1 MTPSLRPKN
10 STNVRTR
17 TWGLRLL
24 RAGIRVA
31 SRAAT
36 PLGTRVALELFLRPR
51 RFPRP
56 AWESRLLAHADV
68 RTVPWHGRAMPVW
81 SWGEGPQVL
90 LVHGWEGRGSQL
102 GAFVEPL
109 VEAGFRVV
117 TFDAPGHGD
126 GPGARSSIPEVADAI
141 LTVRDA
147 VGSLHAAVAHSM
159 GAVGLLLAQARR
171 PGLATRQVAIAAPT
185 HLGAAFDTFAEAL
198 DLPSNVRAAL
208 PHAVEDRFA
217 LRLEELE
224 LDVLADR
231 LDVPTLVVHDRD
243 DRDVAFPSG
252 ERLAATLPSARLFA
266 TSGLGHRKVLRD
278 PRVIEELVAFV
289 EEGAPSRAPGYPLAD
304 ALFRELHKRPARTG

>member
-1 MTPSLRPKN
+1 MNHPSLKN
-10 STNVRTR
+10 STTVRSLPL
-17 TWGLRLL
+17 GLRAL
-24 RAGIRVA
+24 RAGLWLA
-31 SRAAT
+31 SRT
-36 PLGTRVALELFLRPR
+36 SEPLATRVALDLFLRPR
-51 RFPRP
+51 RFRRP
-56 AWESRLLAHADV
+56 AWESALLFHADTEKV
-68 RTVPWHGRAMPVW
+68 AWHGRTLPLW
-81 SWGEGPQVL
+81 SWGEGPVVL

-102 GAFVEPL
+102 GAMVEPL
-109 VEAGFRVV
+109 VQKGFRVV

-126 GPGARSSIPEVADAI
+126 GPGRRSSIPEVADAI
-141 LTVRDA
+141 AAVRA
-147 VGSLHAAVAHSM
+147 HVGPVHAAVAHSM
-159 GAVGLLLAQARR
+159 GAVGLMLAASRRSVAARH
-171 PGLATRQVAIAAPT
+171 VCIASPT
-185 HLGAAFDTFAEAL
+185 HVSTAFASFSDALGLDPSMTRAL
-198 DLPSNVRAAL
+198 S
-208 PHAVEDRFA
+208 HAMEDRFA